1 MTTKRLVLLLVVA
14 MAVTVTVVQTG
25 RGTPAEPRARTF
37 QVSGVVTSP
46 VAEGHVVVAHDD
58 IPGYMPAMTM
68 PFTVGADVT
77 PPLAAGDR
85 VRFTLR
91 VTADS
96 SRAEQFRVTGHDA
109 GVTAPRAETRQWP
122 KRLKKGDEIPTFS
135 LTTAE
140 GQPLTPADLRG
151 HVTAITFVFTR
162 CPVPEF
168 CPLMVKR
175 FQELQRE
182 LESSDSQHAVRLL
195 SVTLDPAFDTPQ
207 VLRDYAISKGAN
219 PARWQFAT
227 GEPGEI
233 VRLTAAFSIHVEQ
246 KGVLIDHT
254 LATAVIGRDGR
265 IVEIWR
271 GNGWS
276 PAELVDVIRRSS
288 DTRAALRDG
297 SRHGM
302 IQKPLRTRD

>member
-1 MTTKRLVLLLVVA
+1 MGI
-14 MAVTVTVVQTG
+14 TVTVVQTR
-25 RGTPAEPRARTF
+25 RGGTDGPSARTF
-37 QVSGVVTSP
+37 QVTGTVTAP
-46 VAEGHVVVAHDD
+46 MAERRVMVAHGD

-68 PFTVGADVT
+68 PFAVAADET
-77 PPLAAGDR
+77 PSLATGDR

-91 VTADS
+91 VTADGS
-96 SRAEQFRVTGHDA
+96 QAEGFEVTGHDA
-109 GVTAPRAETRQWP
+109 ALAAALRAETRRAQ
-122 KRLKKGDEIPTFS
+122 KRLRKGDEIPAFS
-135 LTTAE
+135 LTTSE
-140 GQPLTPADLRG
+140 GLPLTSADLRG

-175 FQELQRE
+175 FQEVQRE
-182 LESSDSQHAVRLL
+182 LESSGSPQTVRLL

-207 VLRDYAISKGAN
+207 VLRDYAISKRAN

-227 GEPGEI
+227 GDQDEI
-233 VRLTAAFSIHVEQ
+233 ARLTSAFSIHVEQ
-246 KGVLIDHT
+246 NGVLIDHT

-276 PAELVDVIRRSS
+276 TAELLDVIRRSDVHDS
-288 DTRAALRDG
+288 SHTW
-297 SRHGM
+297 
-302 IQKPLRTRD
+302 

>member
-1 MTTKRLVLLLVVA
+1 MTTRRLLLLLVVA
-14 MAVTVTVVQTG
+14 MGITVTVVQTR
-25 RGTPAEPRARTF
+25 RGATGGPSARTF
-37 QVSGVVTSP
+37 HVTGTVTAP
-46 VAEGHVVVAHDD
+46 MAERRVMVAHGD

-68 PFTVGADVT
+68 PFAVAADET
-77 PPLAAGDR
+77 PSVAVGDR

-91 VTADS
+91 VTADGS
-96 SRAEQFRVTGHDA
+96 QAEGFEVTGHDA
-109 GVTAPRAETRQWP
+109 ALATALRAATGRIQ
-122 KRLKKGDEIPTFS
+122 KRLKKGDEIPAFS
-135 LTTAE
+135 LTTSE
-140 GQPLTPADLRG
+140 GLPLTSADLRG

-175 FQELQRE
+175 FQEVQRQ
-182 LESSDSQHAVRLL
+182 LESSDSHHAVRLL

-207 VLRDYAISKGAN
+207 VLRDYATSKRAN

-227 GEPGEI
+227 GERDEI
-233 VRLTAAFSIHVEQ
+233 ARLTSAFFIHVEQ
-246 KGVLIDHT
+246 NGVLIDHT

-276 PAELVDVIRRSS
+276 AAELLDVIRQSGEHDSS
-288 DTRAALRDG
+288 HTW
-297 SRHGM
+297 
-302 IQKPLRTRD
+302 